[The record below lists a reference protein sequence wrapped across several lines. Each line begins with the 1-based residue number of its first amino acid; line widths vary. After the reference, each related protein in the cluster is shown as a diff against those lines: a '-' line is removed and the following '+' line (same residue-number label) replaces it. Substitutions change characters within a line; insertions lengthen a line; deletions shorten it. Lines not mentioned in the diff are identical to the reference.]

1 MTIIWCMVPEIWS
14 ATDKIFCHFGPF
26 FFSLLPPN
34 NLKNQNFE
42 KMEKNPGDITI
53 LHQCTKNPDH
63 RLHCSWDTMH
73 GRCNFYFSFWAIFCP
88 FTPPN
93 NLENQNFKKMKKN
106 HGDII
111 IFQMCTT
118 NTDHIIYDSWDMMP
132 NRQTDRQRWVPHLK
146 TQKNKWITRDN
157 SIRYL
162 SKK

>member
-42 KMEKNPGDITI
+42 KMEKKPGDITI

-88 FTPPN
+88 FTP
-93 NLENQNFKKMKKN
+93 LTTYKIKISRKWKKTME
-106 HGDII
+106 ISSFSTCVPQI
-111 IFQMCTT
+111 LITLYMIPEIWCP
-118 NTDHIIYDSWDMMP
+118 TD
-132 NRQTDRQRWVPHLK
+132 RQTDRGGCP
-146 TQKNKWITRDN
+146 T
-157 SIRYL
+157 
-162 SKK
+162 

>member
-111 IFQMCTT
+111 IFHMCTT

-132 NRQTDRQRWVPHLK
+132 NRQTDRQTEVGAPLK
-146 TQKNKWITRDN
+146 NTKKQVNNKRQ
-157 SIRYL
+157 
-162 SKK
+162 